1 MSIPTESIGLGFE
14 FFCFFMSLALLAFI
28 VISMILLC
36 EKEKTKREEQKTEQW
51 RDRREITELNKQKK
65 EEVQS

>member
-1 MSIPTESIGLGFE
+1 MSIPAESIGLGFE

-36 EKEKTKREEQKTEQW
+36 EKEKTKREEQKAEQW
-51 RDRREITELNKQKK
+51 RERRVIRELNEPNK
-65 EEVQS
+65 EEVSP